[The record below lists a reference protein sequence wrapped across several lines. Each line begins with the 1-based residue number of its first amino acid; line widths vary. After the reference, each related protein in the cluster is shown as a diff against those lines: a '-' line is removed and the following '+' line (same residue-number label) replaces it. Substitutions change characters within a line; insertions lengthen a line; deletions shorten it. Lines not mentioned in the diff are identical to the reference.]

1 MSKKITLETA
11 NDVATVWGN
20 WHQDVLLIIKEGQK
34 SATNDFNN
42 GAASGDPEVLLKV
55 FESIVSLIEEPPIKA
70 EYSIDTEVMVGNA
83 NIILDILG

>member
-42 GAASGDPEVLLKV
+42 GAASGDPEILVRV
-55 FESIVSLIEEPPIKA
+55 FGSIVALLEHPPINA
-70 EYSIDTEVMVGNA
+70 EYSINTDVMNDNA
-83 NIILDILG
+83 NIITDLLG